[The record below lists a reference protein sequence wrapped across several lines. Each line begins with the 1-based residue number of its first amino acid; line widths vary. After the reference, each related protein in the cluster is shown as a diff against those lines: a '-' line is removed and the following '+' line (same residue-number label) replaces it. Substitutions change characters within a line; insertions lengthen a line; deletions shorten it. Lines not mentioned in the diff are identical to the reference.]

1 MNLLRCKFYININ
14 TFTTSPTA
22 DGLHQGGRKYLRK
35 RKRITSKWKGAI
47 YQGLNITRF
56 NLVLVKKKVALEINF
71 HLLKETG
78 FLLKMKSFLTFQIFH
93 AAQAHISIKH
103 GLPNAAL
110 VDV

>member
-1 MNLLRCKFYININ
+1 
-14 TFTTSPTA
+14 
-22 DGLHQGGRKYLRK
+22 
-35 RKRITSKWKGAI
+35 
-47 YQGLNITRF
+47 
-56 NLVLVKKKVALEINF
+56 VKKKVALEINF

-93 AAQAHISIKH
+93 AAQAKISIKH